1 MTGAIRSIPRRTPR
15 LVFEREVPK
24 SWFGFYETPVASPEV
39 VLLACGWG
47 DDRDLAER
55 RPALIALDAR
65 TGAERFRLEVPV
77 LRPGATE
84 GQVSPAAV
92 LPDGRVL
99 VAVYQWDA
107 ALTVHLLGCDGRVER
122 ADEIGEEG
130 RMVELDLYGADSGV
144 KLFLGRPVVAG
155 DAYLVSWVYRGRSQ
169 HLMAR
174 SLQSGAP
181 LWERDEWLLA
191 CAGGVAIGETDPP
204 LRVRPTGAE
213 VVGPRAGGRPG
224 AVAAR
229 ARVRARG
236 GRHDRTRSAAGPA
249 QRRRGRTR
257 PARLRGPGLAARRD
271 APPRPRR
278 PRRCGGERR

>member
-1 MTGAIRSIPRRTPR
+1 M
-15 LVFEREVPK
+15 
-24 SWFGFYETPVASPEV
+24 
-39 VLLACGWG
+39 
-47 DDRDLAER
+47 
-55 RPALIALDAR
+55 IALDAR

-122 ADEIGEEG
+122 ADEIGEGG

-213 VVGPRAGGRPG
+213 VVGRELAGGQELWRLGPECALEG
-224 AVAAR
+224 DGTIAL
-229 ARVRARG
+229 
-236 GRHDRTRSAAGPA
+236 DSAAGPA